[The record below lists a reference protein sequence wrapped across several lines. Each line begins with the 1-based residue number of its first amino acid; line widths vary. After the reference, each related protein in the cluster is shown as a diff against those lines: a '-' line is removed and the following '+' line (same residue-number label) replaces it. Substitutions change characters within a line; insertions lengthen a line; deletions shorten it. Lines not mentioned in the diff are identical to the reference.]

1 MVGPVALVAVL
12 AVVGEDRRSDRD
24 PLLPLDEFEPPRA
37 VLDLHADINTPTGL
51 QALEKHGKLHPPF
64 HREPI
69 TGPHHETVGPN
80 FEAAPEVRRLLHRTP
95 SPMDWIP
102 TKKVGVC
109 ACAKCG
115 TTAIYNAIY
124 EGIFKQEAFKPGGGE
139 NNWGFIQKIHDPHWH
154 SLWSARGGPPDFFVS
169 GENFTEPGT
178 HDGWAI
184 AFVREPVSRLISA
197 WKDKMA
203 CGLYIPAGQ
212 EGKGDG
218 GYFEAANV
226 QKRKENIAYLWK
238 LLGKDDRN
246 PGYTVHSSHCPQNH
260 VSSPHTNTTWNGQ
273 CTYQHCLSLPQFVE
287 DLHIVHQKGMQNEL
301 NAHIKPQSRVCF
313 KDGATP
319 ETWDRVATGYE
330 QAAISE
336 LGRHLG
342 AKLNTESDNKH
353 GSSHSTSDAML
364 DGAPFKVTNSVLNIL
379 EHLTQE
385 EDRMLRRF
393 YGHTKSRLMGK
404 ELTHYHEEEAGK
416 ALADHDALHRKP
428 PEARAMRLK
437 GKPAP

>member
-1 MVGPVALVAVL
+1 M
-12 AVVGEDRRSDRD
+12 E
-24 PLLPLDEFEPPRA
+24 
-37 VLDLHADINTPTGL
+37 
-51 QALEKHGKLHPPF
+51 Q
-64 HREPI
+64 
-69 TGPHHETVGPN
+69 
-80 FEAAPEVRRLLHRTP
+80 
-95 SPMDWIP
+95 
-102 TKKVGVC
+102 
-109 ACAKCG
+109 
-115 TTAIYNAIY
+115 
-124 EGIFKQEAFKPGGGE
+124 
-139 NNWGFIQKIHDPHWH
+139 
-154 SLWSARGGPPDFFVS
+154 
-169 GENFTEPGT
+169 
-178 HDGWAI
+178 
-184 AFVREPVSRLISA
+184 
-197 WKDKMA
+197 
-203 CGLYIPAGQ
+203 
-212 EGKGDG
+212 
-218 GYFEAANV
+218 
-226 QKRKENIAYLWK
+226 
-238 LLGKDDRN
+238 DDRN

-273 CTYQHCLSLPQFVE
+273 CTYQHCLSLLQFVE

-319 ETWDRVATGYE
+319 EKWDRVATGYE

-416 ALADHDALHRKP
+416 ALADHNALHCVLEHNVGELVERSHDADDFSPVPKHHDQLLCAGAGACLVNALAAH
-428 PEARAMRLK
+428 ELVEHVRVALVRDLR
-437 GKPAP
+437 PAPERQPLEPFPGRA